1 MGKYE
6 FDSHLQISPDKRQ
19 ELNEKILYL
28 ISSRLA
34 DSSGITPTDIFNCYT
49 GNGGLH
55 GLKKKDYNNY
65 HDYAEAKKKSNRG
78 NFLRLL
84 QCASFSLTAYS
95 PHNRTSSMI

>member
-34 DSSGITPTDIFNCYT
+34 DSSGITPTFLTVIPEMAVYT
-49 GNGGLH
+49 G
-55 GLKKKDYNNY
+55 
-65 HDYAEAKKKSNRG
+65 
-78 NFLRLL
+78 
-84 QCASFSLTAYS
+84 
-95 PHNRTSSMI
+95 